1 MKKEGSVLIEVIA
14 SVCIITIIITAFM
27 QAYVSSINNLKS
39 RMLEEELNMCIYNLS
54 NEIKYNLSYDEIE
67 EMLNDKNEVSFKYD
81 EDFSRRLMQYN
92 IDDLEIGDDIKIVM
106 RNCSNDKAEFQ
117 IEACISADEHKIEK
131 KYAFNKSWWMDEI

>member
-1 MKKEGSVLIEVIA
+1 MKKDGSVLIEVIA
-14 SVCIITIIITAFM
+14 SVCIITIVITAFM

-54 NEIKYNLSYDEIE
+54 NE
-67 EMLNDKNEVSFKYD
+67 
-81 EDFSRRLMQYN
+81 
-92 IDDLEIGDDIKIVM
+92 IKIVM

-131 KYAFNKSWWMDEI
+131 KYAFNKSWWMNEI